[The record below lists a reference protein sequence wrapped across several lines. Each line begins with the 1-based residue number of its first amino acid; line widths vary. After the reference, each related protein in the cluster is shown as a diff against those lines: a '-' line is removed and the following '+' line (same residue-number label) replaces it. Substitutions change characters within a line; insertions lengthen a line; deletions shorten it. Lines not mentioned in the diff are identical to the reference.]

1 LVVEAGAWLLREGL
15 SPNTF
20 QKERTEREKREIS
33 IEHSWNRRKP
43 VSYTYSH
50 EIIAFF
56 SLIMIP
62 SAAVTVAIPVAIVVL
77 GRPLVPVRSRLLV
90 PSLSPSRRT
99 TSSTTD
105 QPQLPKLAHQV
116 QSSPLPHE
124 PIGRLPPLA
133 RLAHDPSDPL
143 LHPRVLDRR
152 LDCLLDLLGGERDD
166 ISEETPSLGGRLER
180 IRPEVVDRGEVLGG
194 ESKGRVA
201 ARGRG
206 RRLRSRAKAGIFAA
220 LGWGKVCRTR
230 LVLGPEGGEK
240 VLVLRLLTRLFGG
253 ELVGWGGRGGAGG
266 EGVGG
271 GVVAEASRTA
281 DALGGD

>member
-99 TSSTTD
+99 TSS
-105 QPQLPKLAHQV
+105 
-116 QSSPLPHE
+116 SPALS
-124 PIGRLPPLA
+124 LTNPLA
-133 RLAHDPSDPL
+133 DSPHLLASLMTPPIRCCILGSSIVDWTVCWTCWVASETTFRKRPHPL
-143 LHPRVLDRR
+143 EAAWRGSDRR
-152 LDCLLDLLGGERDD
+152 SSIEGRFW
-166 ISEETPSLGGRLER
+166 EE
-180 IRPEVVDRGEVLGG
+180 
-194 ESKGRVA
+194 
-201 ARGRG
+201 
-206 RRLRSRAKAGIFAA
+206 RAK
-220 LGWGKVCRTR
+220 
-230 LVLGPEGGEK
+230 EG
-240 VLVLRLLTRLFGG
+240 LLL
-253 ELVGWGGRGGAGG
+253 EEEE
-266 EGVGG
+266 EG
-271 GVVAEASRTA
+271 
-281 DALGGD
+281 